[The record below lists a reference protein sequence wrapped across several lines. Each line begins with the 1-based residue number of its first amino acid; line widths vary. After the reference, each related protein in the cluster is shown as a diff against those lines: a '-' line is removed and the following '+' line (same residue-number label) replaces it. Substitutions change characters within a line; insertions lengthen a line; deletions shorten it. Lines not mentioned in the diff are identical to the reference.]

1 MRGIPLHQILG
12 QKSRNGGMTV
22 RGPASTIGPI
32 PSCGKERRT
41 KMTAVELRRKLR
53 GFGGETSVL
62 VKVASS
68 NATR

>member
-1 MRGIPLHQILG
+1 
-12 QKSRNGGMTV
+12 
-22 RGPASTIGPI
+22 
-32 PSCGKERRT
+32 
-41 KMTAVELRRKLR
+41 MTAVELRRKLR